1 MWYIIDNME
10 TEIQNIQIGVLPLN
24 ALRHKVTR
32 RLLGAVFRGEL
43 PVGTRL
49 VAQSLAKQ
57 FGISATPVREALLEM
72 ETIGMV
78 EFPHNRG
85 AVVKP
90 WGRRQ
95 VREVYHLRRILEA
108 ESARCSCGRVNA
120 DALEKL
126 KAESTELLQRNQEK
140 GWTDEAM
147 VVDQQMHTLIIEACD
162 NDRLTDEVHR
172 YDVLIQAIREVVENK
187 QETQTQAILEH
198 LAIIDALLA
207 NEPEIA
213 YAQMARHIN
222 STAKT
227 IENIMFGPE

>member
-1 MWYIIDNME
+1 MK
-10 TEIQNIQIGVLPLN
+10 TPPEISQIGVLPRN
-24 ALRHKVTR
+24 ALRHEVTR

-43 PVGTRL
+43 PTGTRL
-49 VAQSLAKQ
+49 VAQTLAKQ

-90 WGRRQ
+90 WERRQ
-95 VREVYHLRRILEA
+95 VREVFHLRRILEA
-108 ESARCSCGRVNA
+108 EAARCACGRV
-120 DALEKL
+120 DAEPLATL
-126 KAESTELLQRNQEK
+126 KAESTDLLHRDKEE

-147 VVDQQMHTLIIEACD
+147 AVDRQMHTLIVEACD
-162 NDRLTDEVHR
+162 NDRLTDEVRR
-172 YDVLIQAIREVVENK
+172 YDVLIQAIREVVGNQ

-207 NEPEIA
+207 NDSEVA
-213 YAQMARHIN
+213 SAQMARHIN
-222 STAKT
+222 NAAEA
-227 IENIMFGPE
+227 IENILFDDE